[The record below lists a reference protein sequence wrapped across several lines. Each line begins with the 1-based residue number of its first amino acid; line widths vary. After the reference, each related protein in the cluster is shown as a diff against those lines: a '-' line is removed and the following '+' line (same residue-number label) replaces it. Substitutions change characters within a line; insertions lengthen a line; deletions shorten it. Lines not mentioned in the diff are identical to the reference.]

1 MMNSSSRRKM
11 MCCMKSIQAG
21 NFVFFFDL
29 GQFLSEKS
37 MRNIEKDLKRTILK
51 KLFLFF

>member
-1 MMNSSSRRKM
+1 MMNSSRRRKM

-37 MRNIEKDLKRTILK
+37 MRNIKKDLEMTILK
-51 KLFLFF
+51 KILLLF